1 MCKNEAIFAAE
12 TSRAVSWQNG
22 DMRGIAFLTCLLTA
36 YAATA
41 APPDAS
47 RQEQTISSVKEY
59 AAGHLNRDTKFA
71 CSQAAAGNTKTLTV
85 DFAETARRG
94 TASNADTAALIETV
108 FAPSSAA
115 EFRWDHYSTVGA
127 KTLAV
132 YAYSFVLNG
141 KTHAG
146 TIFADEDSG
155 AIARM
160 TFRGEASAHLFCSA
174 AAR

>member
-1 MCKNEAIFAAE
+1 
-12 TSRAVSWQNG
+12 
-22 DMRGIAFLTCLLTA
+22 MRGIAFFTCLLTV
-36 YAATA
+36 YAATP

-47 RQEQTISSVKEY
+47 RQEQTISSIRQY
-59 AAGHLNRDTKFA
+59 AAGHLNRDTQIA
-71 CSQAAAGNTKTLTV
+71 CSQAAAGNTHTLTV
-85 DFAETARRG
+85 DFTEAAHRG
-94 TASNADTAALIETV
+94 LASNADTAAMIETV

-115 EFRWDHYSTVGA
+115 EFRWDHYATVGA

-174 AAR
+174 APR